1 MQPVRIS
8 CLVALAA
15 LVAVVGWALLA
26 VLAPRGVR
34 PGPVPVLADVV
45 VLVLAAGTLGAGFRV
60 RAYLRGRRP
69 GLDPVVAARTAVLAQ
84 AAALTGALL
93 VGWYGAQVLVT
104 LPDLDIAVFA
114 ARARAAGAAVLC
126 ALVLA
131 VAGVVVERWCRIDSP
146 NDDEPADGQ
155 PA

>member
-1 MQPVRIS
+1 MQPVRVS
-8 CLVALAA
+8 RLVALAA
-15 LVAVVGWALLA
+15 VVAVVGWALLA
-26 VLAPRGVR
+26 LLAPQGVR

-45 VLVLAAGTLGAGFRV
+45 VLVLAAGTLVAGLRV
-60 RAYLRGRRP
+60 RSYLGGRRP
-69 GLDPVVAARTAVLAQ
+69 GLDPVFAARTAVLAQ

-114 ARARAAGAAVLC
+114 ARARAGGAAVVC
-126 ALVLA
+126 ALILA
-131 VAGVVVERWCRIDSP
+131 VVGVIVERWCRIDTPS
-146 NDDEPADGQ
+146 DDEPGDGQ